1 MDGGREATGRL
12 SFFVLLVSQ
21 LAATAG
27 FMFVMPFMP
36 LYVQQLGVEDAGR
49 AAAWAGLLNTATA
62 VTMATAA
69 PLWGRLADR
78 YGHKPMLLRAT
89 LAGAV
94 VVGCMGLVTAPWQL
108 LLLRLLQG
116 MLTGTVAAA
125 TVLASATA
133 PEGREGQ
140 RLGTLQTV
148 IFLAAALGPFMGGV
162 FADLLGIRAS
172 FGVTGALLALSG
184 VLVLFGVKEEK
195 PAGTGATRVSEE
207 KGSLP
212 WRTLAP
218 VLLALLVVNV
228 SITGVVPAMPG
239 FLGTLSGDGDRVAS
253 LSGQVIGAAALA
265 AAAGSLLGGRLAAR
279 FGARRVVVVALLLAG
294 LAFVPQA
301 GAGSVAAFF
310 ALRVAASFA
319 LGVVIP
325 VANLAVRSS
334 VAPERQGA
342 AFGAAASVNSVAF
355 GLGPLGGGLLAASYG
370 FGAPFLV
377 PGILLVGTSVA
388 LMALAFREK
397 RSRYGKTFKLILAQ
411 LVSR

>member
-1 MDGGREATGRL
+1 M
-12 SFFVLLVSQ
+12 LLVSQ
-21 LAATAG
+21 LSATAG

-69 PLWGRLADR
+69 PLWGRLADK

-94 VVGCMGLVTAPWQL
+94 VVGLMGLVTAPWQL
-108 LLLRLLQG
+108 LGLRLLQG

-162 FADLLGIRAS
+162 FADLVGIRAS
-172 FGVTGALLALSG
+172 FGVTAALLALSG
-184 VLVLFGVKEEK
+184 VMVLFGVREK
-195 PAGTGATRVSEE
+195 PAVADGVRGDGKK
-207 KGSLP
+207 KGKLP
-212 WRTLAP
+212 WRVLVP
-218 VLLALLVVNV
+218 VLAALFVVNV
-228 SITGVVPAMPG
+228 SMTGVVPAMPG
-239 FLGTLSGDGDRVAS
+239 FLGTLSGNGDRLAS
-253 LSGQVIGAAALA
+253 LSGQIIGAGALA
-265 AAAGSLLGGRLAAR
+265 AAAGSILGGRLAAR

-301 GAGSVAAFF
+301 GAESVAVFW

-370 FGAPFLV
+370 FGAPFVV
-377 PGILLVGTSVA
+377 PGILLVGTSAALVVA
-388 LMALAFREK
+388 SVLGRRANTRLLKSVLAH
-397 RSRYGKTFKLILAQ
+397 LAT
-411 LVSR
+411 R

>member
-1 MDGGREATGRL
+1 M
-12 SFFVLLVSQ
+12 LLVSQ
-21 LAATAG
+21 LSATAG

-69 PLWGRLADR
+69 PLWGRLADK

-94 VVGCMGLVTAPWQL
+94 VVGLMGLVTAPWQL
-108 LLLRLLQG
+108 LGLRLLQG

-140 RLGTLQTV
+140 RLGTLQMV

-162 FADLLGIRAS
+162 FADLVGIRAS
-172 FGVTGALLALSG
+172 FGVTAALLALSG
-184 VLVLFGVKEEK
+184 VMVLFGVREEK
-195 PAGTGATRVSEE
+195 PAVADGVRSDGEE
-207 KGSLP
+207 KGTLP
-212 WRTLAP
+212 WRVLVP
-218 VLLALLVVNV
+218 VLAALFVVNV
-228 SITGVVPAMPG
+228 SMTGVVPAMPG
-239 FLGTLSGDGDRVAS
+239 FLGTLSGDGDRLAS
-253 LSGQVIGAAALA
+253 LSGQIIGAGALA
-265 AAAGSLLGGRLAAR
+265 AAVGSILGGRLAAR

-294 LAFVPQA
+294 LAFIPQA
-301 GAGSVAAFF
+301 GADSVAVFW

-370 FGAPFLV
+370 FGAPFVV
-377 PGILLVGTSVA
+377 PGILLIGTSAALVVA
-388 LMALAFREK
+388 SVLGRRANTRLLKSVLAH
-397 RSRYGKTFKLILAQ
+397 LAT
-411 LVSR
+411 R